1 MRRRTLLGVAAA
13 AASASFSAPFVSR
26 SQAQQRISLR
36 LSSND
41 RPSGHSHMHVQ
52 WFAEGVAQRTNNAVQ
67 IQIFPNHTLANGNF
81 RTEFELVRA
90 GTVDM
95 AINSTIIF
103 ALFVDP
109 RFDVFSLPFHI
120 ADFDEFERM
129 VAGPMGQKIGQ
140 WAGEHGLTTLGY
152 GINGFRQLTNSK
164 RPIGRVDDMRGL
176 KFRVPGSE
184 LFLAAFRAMG
194 ADSVTMNA
202 QEMIQAMAQGVVD
215 GQENPFVSIMAFRM
229 WEANQRFVTHWNYIV
244 DPMAIHMSTRKFES
258 LPQDVRA
265 ILIDEAGKAGRR
277 QMALAKELDENAVR
291 ELRTHGVQIVVPT
304 AEAMQEFRSRLAPLA
319 DQFAQRIGRDNID
332 LMRSEVVR
340 IRRELGRS

>member
-1 MRRRTLLGVAAA
+1 MRRRTVLGLAAA
-13 AASASFSAPFVSR
+13 AVAAPFVSR
-26 SQAQQRISLR
+26 GHAQQRISLR

-41 RPSGHSHMHVQ
+41 RPSGHSHMLVQ

-67 IQIFPNHTLANGNF
+67 IQVFPNHTLANGNF
-81 RTEFELVRA
+81 RTEFELTRS
-90 GTVDM
+90 GTIDLAV
-95 AINSTIIF
+95 NSTIIF

-109 RFDVFSLPFHI
+109 RYDVFSLPFQI
-120 ADFDEFERM
+120 GEFDEFERM

-140 WAGEHGLTTLGY
+140 WAGEHGLTVLGC
-152 GINGFRQLTNSK
+152 GINGFRQLTNSR
-164 RPIGRVDDMRGL
+164 RPVAKVEDMRGL

-184 LFLAAFRAMG
+184 LFQAAFRAMG

-215 GQENPFVSIMAFRM
+215 GQENPFISIMAFRM

-265 ILIDEAGKAGRR
+265 IMIDEAGKAGRR
-277 QMALAKELDENAVR
+277 QMALAKELDETAVR
-291 ELRTHGVQIVVPT
+291 DLRTHNVQIVVPT
-304 AEAMQEFRSRLAPLA
+304 AAAMQEFRTRLAPLGE
-319 DQFAQRIGRDNID
+319 QFAQRIGADNIA
-332 LMRSEVVR
+332 LMQSEATR
-340 IRRELGRS
+340 IRRELGRG